1 MERVILC
8 AFSLVF
14 LMMGTTITGSDTGKQ
29 EEYRARKL
37 FVFGDSYADTGNLG
51 KKLGRNIARSWFEPY
66 GMTFPKKPA
75 GRFSDGKVLT
85 DYVASLIRISSPIPY
100 KIRRVGDKLML
111 LQNGMNFAV
120 SGSGIFDTGNFQRNL
135 SAQIDEFQS
144 QIDAGVFSEHDIKFS
159 VALIVASGNDYMHF
173 SQLDPNYLLHLY
185 RFMDR
190 LFAQLKADL
199 KRFDRIGVPKVVVT
213 NLHPIQ
219 CIPYYTRQTN
229 YTICPANI
237 SAAVADHNRRVDRL
251 VEELDGGSNTT
262 TFLSLDVNTAFSNVL
277 RQVNGAETIKYLLVP
292 CCESSSGTA
301 ACSQVDAQGNKLY
314 RVCRHPE
321 EHFYW
326 DSAHPTQAGWA
337 AAFQYLEPSLRS
349 FLLPCPV

>member
-135 SAQIDEFQS
+135 SVQIDEFQS

-173 SQLDPNYLLHLY
+173 SQLDPNYLLHLH

-190 LFAQLKADL
+190 LFPQLKADL

>member
-1 MERVILC
+1 MLIGVQFYETPHV
-8 AFSLVF
+8 A
-14 LMMGTTITGSDTGKQ
+14 GTTITGSDTGKQ
-29 EEYRARKL
+29 EEEYRARKL

-66 GMTFPKKPA
+66 GMTFPKKPT

-85 DYVASLIRISSPIPY
+85 DYVGQISSPIPY

-159 VALIVASGNDYMHF
+159 VALIASKNDNHDDV
-173 SQLDPNYLLHLY
+173 LPVLLQHLH

-190 LFAQLKADL
+190 LFPQLKADL

-219 CIPYYTRQTN
+219 CIPYYTRPTN

-251 VEELDGGSNTT
+251 VEELDGGSITT

-277 RQVNGAETIKYLLVP
+277 RQVNGADKIKYLLVP

-301 ACSQVDAQGNKLY
+301 ACSQVDDQGNNLY

-337 AAFQYLEPSLRS
+337 AAFEYLEPSLRS